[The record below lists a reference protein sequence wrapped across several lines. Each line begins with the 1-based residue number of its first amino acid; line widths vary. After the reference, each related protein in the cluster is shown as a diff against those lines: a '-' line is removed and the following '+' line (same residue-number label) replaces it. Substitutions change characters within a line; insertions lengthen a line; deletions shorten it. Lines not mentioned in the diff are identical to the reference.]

1 MERGARPLWQKG
13 KKEKKNAHVSASSKD
28 ESASRQPDTV
38 IFLQAIYDSD
48 EGILLLEEIQVD
60 LLLQKRDYF
69 TCWTDFYTENLI
81 LPQGSQHGFMKES
94 SFHFIFLVKH
104 LRCWFYIILWKLRQ
118 CREQTELQ

>member
-1 MERGARPLWQKG
+1 MTEG
-13 KKEKKNAHVSASSKD
+13 EKNAHVSASSKD

-69 TCWTDFYTENLI
+69 TC
-81 LPQGSQHGFMKES
+81 
-94 SFHFIFLVKH
+94 
-104 LRCWFYIILWKLRQ
+104 
-118 CREQTELQ
+118 